1 MEYSVNE
8 NAGRLVIAMKGQLTY
23 TDAAK
28 FDGVLSH
35 LRKGALST
43 IEFDLGGLDFVDSTG
58 MSLFIHAYDASQ
70 KYDYSITV
78 RGAKEG
84 VKSALTKAGFDN
96 LFAVR

>member
-1 MEYSVNE
+1 MEYSFNE
-8 NAGRLVIAMKGQLTY
+8 SAGRLVITLRGQLTY

-35 LRKGALST
+35 LRKAGLSST
-43 IEFDLGGLDFVDSTG
+43 EFDLGSLDFVDSTG

-70 KYDYSITV
+70 KYDYGIII

-84 VKSALTKAGFDN
+84 VKAALTKAGFDN
-96 LFAVR
+96 LVTVR